1 MLKIIAGLVSHD
13 AGDVSVGGQAPREG
27 RHDIGFMLQQSVL
40 MPWLDVSKNVELPFV
55 IARRRTEETEA
66 RVAELLELVGLSDVA
81 TMNPWELSGG
91 MQQRVALARALALDP
106 GVMLMDEPFS
116 ALDEFKREYLN
127 VEVAQMADALGKT
140 TLLVT
145 HSIGEAVLMSDR
157 IIALGREPG
166 TGRGRHR
173 DRSRAAA
180 PGAHGRERAV
190 PATRQRGPRGAVDRR
205 GGGPAVTGSLLYRVG
220 LPLAVGAAVLLGL
233 ATGQHER
240 PDQPDHG
247 ALPRGH
253 RNRLRRAGDTG
264 LLLAGDLD
272 HASGDALRLRHRR
285 HARGS

>member
-1 MLKIIAGLVSHD
+1 MTATDADSARGETISLSGVNKTYRTATGPLPVLRDIDLTIEAGQFVSFVGPSGCGKTTLLKIIAGLVSHD

-157 IIALGREPG
+157 IIALGANPG
-166 TGRGRHR
+166 
-173 DRSRAAA
+173 
-180 PGAHGRERAV
+180 
-190 PATRQRGPRGAVDRR
+190 
-205 GGGPAVTGSLLYRVG
+205 RV
-220 LPLAVGAAVLLGL
+220 VGDIAIDL
-233 ATGQHER
+233 ER
-240 PDQPDHG
+240 P
-247 ALPRGH
+247 
-253 RNRLRRAGDTG
+253 RRA
-264 LLLAGDLD
+264 
-272 HASGDALRLRHRR
+272 HMVASARFQQLGNAVREALSIGVAEVRR
-285 HARGS
+285 